1 MIMTIDHINGSMHLN
16 AANFGSHQ
24 ILANIDVVDVVFFN
38 QGEDTAQVT
47 NNPRLTTV
55 MNAIAPHDMRANM
68 FFVPAFIRCL
78 TDHVTFRLRTIFVF
92 PLRPFIV
99 IVWLQVL
106 AKRDTRTFG
115 MRNLTFFN
123 DPSF

>member
-1 MIMTIDHINGSMHLN
+1 M
-16 AANFGSHQ
+16 
-24 ILANIDVVDVVFFN
+24 
-38 QGEDTAQVT
+38 T
-47 NNPRLTTV
+47 NNPGLTTI
-55 MNAIAPHDMRANM
+55 MNAIAPYDMRADV
-68 FFVPAFIRCL
+68 FFIPAFIRRL
-78 TDHVTFRLRTIFVF
+78 TDYVTLRLSTIFLF